1 MSTTKISRYQWWIIF
16 LLWTVCIINTL
27 DQGAIGVAAPY
38 LMKELN
44 ISPVMMGFIMSA
56 FWAAYCFMNIPIGLL
71 ADKFGAKKTYT
82 IATFFWSVFT
92 AMTGVAS
99 SYYHIV
105 LARFGLGA
113 SEAALQP
120 INLKVIRENF
130 AAEQRGTATGLFNS
144 GKRVGLAL
152 VPIIM
157 AYLMAT
163 WNWRVAFGIVGVLS
177 ISWVFLWHFTFKENK
192 ANVTAAA
199 AQKIPWKVLISNR
212 NILCLFIA
220 KFFQDYM
227 YILFVSW
234 LPTYLVHDRGF
245 TMLKMGW
252 FASLPWI
259 LTMLALPLVGIIS
272 DGLIK
277 RGVSVTNA
285 RKGMVIGGHLM
296 ASIVVFAVYTQDAM
310 VAMVLMTIA
319 VVCESASST
328 MLLVVAAEI
337 APPNLA
343 GGVVGVVN
351 TAGGLSGMVAPLIS
365 GVLMSLTGNFQQA
378 FLLAGVF
385 IIIAA
390 LVMWKGVGKIEPIQL
405 KEEVACTNNLNS

>member
-1 MSTTKISRYQWWIIF
+1 MSTKISKYQWWVIF

-82 IATFFWSVFT
+82 CATFFWSIFT
-92 AMTGVAS
+92 VMTGVAT

-157 AYLMAT
+157 AYLMAN
-163 WNWRVAFGIVGVLS
+163 WNWRIAFAIIGVASV
-177 ISWVFLWHFTFKENK
+177 SWVALWHFTFKENK
-192 ANVTAAA
+192 AAVAQAS
-199 AQKIPWKVLISNR
+199 AQKIPWKQLMSNR
-212 NILCLFIA
+212 NIVCLFIS

-234 LPTYLVHDRGF
+234 LPTYLVQDRGF
-245 TMLKMGW
+245 TILKMGW
-252 FASLPWI
+252 YASIPWI
-259 LTMLALPLVGIIS
+259 LTMLALPLVGIVS
-272 DGLIK
+272 DALIK
-277 RGVSVTNA
+277 RGVSITNA
-285 RKGMVIGGHLM
+285 RKGMVIGGHLIS
-296 ASIVVFAVYTQDAM
+296 SIVVFAVYTQDVM

-319 VVCESASST
+319 VVFESASST
-328 MLLVVAAEI
+328 MLLVTAAEI
-337 APPNLA
+337 APAGLA
-343 GGVVGVVN
+343 GGVVGIVN
-351 TAGGLSGMVAPLIS
+351 TAGGLSGMVAPIIS
-365 GVLMSLTGNFQQA
+365 GALLSLTGNFQQA

-390 LVMWKGVGKIEPIQL
+390 GVMWKGVGKVEPIQL
-405 KEEVACTNNLNS
+405 KESVSGKECVD